1 MYLCIIYQR
10 TSRNAR
16 RWIGRWLD
24 CFGPWRTEGWFGH
37 LSSHGL
43 RHFHRGLHLA
53 IGAGKGPRSGHP
65 GGAESGENGDVSAI
79 SSWCLFLLGC
89 WLLLTESSYVDH
101 SWEREIYIYTIIYTY
116 CCSCLLHVTYIESIF
131 CFDWSL
137 ILPLYIYVVCGS
149 LSYECNVTVHCCLS
163 HAYYIA
169 MSMMYRGHIFS
180 LTPTSLQEVKTKHV
194 SLAQAWG
201 HLDWAWSFSM
211 ANCYH
216 RLPTNTVFHSHP
228 SHILPFAI
236 HFPFMFH
243 SSSIH
248 LPFAFHSTIML
259 IILHQ
264 LCRDCKF
271 APSGWALWWLGA
283 ERVWDI
289 LVLIHSADIVKF

>member
-1 MYLCIIYQR
+1 MDWSVVGLFWTVAHWGLVWPFILPWPSAFPSWPSPCNWCGKR
-10 TSRNAR
+10 TAERSSWRSGI
-16 RWIGRWLD
+16 WGKWW
-24 CFGPWRTEGWFGH
+24 CFGDFVVM
-37 LSSHGL
+37 
-43 RHFHRGLHLA
+43 F
-53 IGAGKGPRSGHP
+53 
-65 GGAESGENGDVSAI
+65 I
-79 SSWCLFLLGC
+79 SSWLLIVTYRKFICWSFLR
-89 WLLLTESSYVDH
+89 
-101 SWEREIYIYTIIYTY
+101 ERDIHIYNYIHIY
-116 CCSCLLHVTYIESIF
+116 CCSCLLHVIYIESIF